1 MNVGEIMNHT
11 SLLKSEGQERMVG
24 LERRKREADDAVA
37 ATLVVTLL
45 HILHLLFPCGQTSI
59 FASLRWLFS
68 SSTLSCRTMKVLLF
82 GEPQHLKLGEIF
94 KVAGKFVALNL
105 MACDVDTS
113 LET

>member
-1 MNVGEIMNHT
+1 MNVGEITNHT

-45 HILHLLFPCGQTSI
+45 HILRLFFPCGRTSI
-59 FASLRWLFS
+59 FASLRWIFS

-82 GEPQHLKLGEIF
+82 GETTTSKARG